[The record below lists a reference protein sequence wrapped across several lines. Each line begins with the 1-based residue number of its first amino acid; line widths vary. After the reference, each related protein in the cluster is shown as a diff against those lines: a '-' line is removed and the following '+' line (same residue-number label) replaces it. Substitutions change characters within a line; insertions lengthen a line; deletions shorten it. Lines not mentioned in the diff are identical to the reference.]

1 MKYIAPSIKIE
12 EAQAAQMLAESLNI
26 VGDKT
31 VDGNKALVKEDNAWD
46 IWCESS
52 TSFPNQSID
61 RITRTPR
68 CTNVRRGFF
77 SLPEGKPHTLS

>member
-1 MKYIAPSIKIE
+1 MKYIAPSIKTE

-46 IWCESS
+46 IWGE
-52 TSFPNQSID
+52 
-61 RITRTPR
+61 
-68 CTNVRRGFF
+68 
-77 SLPEGKPHTLS
+77 